1 MICLFNCLIFLAVC
15 LNISIAINIKIL
27 TNSNQQTQS
36 YKFTN
41 HIAAFLSVVLIT
53 EMLEICIQTSYD
65 QNVQLILKSYLPVVL
80 GTTLNYISLS
90 PFVIVPYVI
99 FFPFVSSLLFSIFQI
114 LTRRQIAK
122 TINTVYL
129 TLHFSF
135 LDF

>member
-1 MICLFNCLIFLAVC
+1 
-15 LNISIAINIKIL
+15 
-27 TNSNQQTQS
+27 
-36 YKFTN
+36 
-41 HIAAFLSVVLIT
+41 
-53 EMLEICIQTSYD
+53 
-65 QNVQLILKSYLPVVL
+65 
-80 GTTLNYISLS
+80 
-90 PFVIVPYVI
+90 VI